1 MHNSSK
7 KIYLIREFGGEY
19 EDSWEVIRFAFL
31 NKKNRDVKLKEL
43 NDYKNEMESY
53 RNLWENISKVL
64 YDIEYPED
72 YDKYCNGEIE
82 GEEYDAIYENYAP
95 SDSFERFKY
104 WMQEKLNDT
113 YMKYPD
119 ETWEEIYNYYEKC
132 SCQYGNLYTSDFD
145 AQDINIEDYED
156 ENKND

>member
-31 NKKNRDVKLKEL
+31 NKKNRDAKLEEL

-53 RNLWENISKVL
+53 RNLWENISEVL

-72 YDKYCNGEIE
+72 YDKYCNGELD

-104 WMQEKLNDT
+104 SKAL
-113 YMKYPD
+113 P
-119 ETWEEIYNYYEKC
+119 
-132 SCQYGNLYTSDFD
+132 S
-145 AQDINIEDYED
+145 
-156 ENKND
+156 